1 MTIQDLRIGESDF
14 IANGVHFRIL
24 AASSSGEYTVLN
36 VATGLRKE
44 GVKLLGIQ
52 IERYTGENTLHR
64 ELVTA
69 GRSKVSNNNLHDR
82 GQYAIPSGRS

>member
-24 AASSSGEYTVLN
+24 AANSNGEYTVLN
-36 VATGLRKE
+36 VATKARKE
-44 GVKLLGIQ
+44 GVRLLGVQ

-64 ELVTA
+64 ELVRA
-69 GRSKVSNNNLHDR
+69 VR
-82 GQYAIPSGRS
+82 

>member
-69 GRSKVSNNNLHDR
+69 GLVLKNKAVKKPLH
-82 GQYAIPSGRS
+82 YPFYSTI